1 MNVNNKSK
9 LRGANV
15 GLLGLLLLGGCAM
28 ITPKEKQ
35 QLAPPLGST
44 WVMARS
50 DSGSFGSEKV
60 RVAFKRGERIW
71 NGEHVITFDSPGST
85 SLAHDNG
92 RLVALVSGDKL
103 LMSFEPDLGFARPLE
118 VGHASIGSYRMTIP
132 GQEQSVHLLVTQKVV
147 AYEEV
152 KVPAG
157 TFKTYKIIWSESNG
171 NEDTYWM
178 SPELGICVKSIL
190 RRTAEH
196 TAGPGT
202 REDELVSYSI
212 AK

>member
-1 MNVNNKSK
+1 MV
-9 LRGANV
+9 
-15 GLLGLLLLGGCAM
+15 M
-28 ITPKEKQ
+28 PKEKQ
-35 QLAPPLGST
+35 QVAPPLGST

-50 DSGSFGSEKV
+50 NSGSFGSEKV
-60 RVAFKRGERIW
+60 QVAFKRGERTW
-71 NGEHVITFDSPGST
+71 NGEHVITFESPGFT

-92 RLVALVSGDKL
+92 RLVAFISGDKL
-103 LMSFEPDLGFARPLE
+103 LMGFEPDLGFDRPIE
-118 VGHASIGSYRMTIP
+118 VGHASLGNYRMTMP
-132 GQEQSVHLLVTQKVV
+132 GQDQPVHVLVSQKVE

-157 TFKTYKIIWSESNG
+157 KFKAYKITWSESNG
-171 NEDTYWM
+171 NKNTYWM
-178 SPELGICVKSIL
+178 STELGICVKSIL
-190 RRTAEH
+190 TRIGEH